1 MSVVK
6 YFICE
11 IDQYEE
17 PKHPNMFRTNKPA
30 DQITLK
36 DIKDRFAEWKGGF
49 HFYFK
54 TCLKDQ
60 QPEEYLWED
69 VAEDSQ
75 IVPQFEGAIFFKAVR
90 TGFKQFFEV
99 KSR

>member
-1 MSVVK
+1 MSIVK

-11 IDQYEE
+11 IDQYDE
-17 PKHPNMFRTNKPA
+17 PKHPNVFRTNKSA
-30 DQITLK
+30 DQIQLK
-36 DIKDRFAEWKGGF
+36 DIKERFLDWKGGF

-54 TCLKDQ
+54 TSTKE
-60 QPEEYLWED
+60 QPEEFVWED
-69 VAEDSQ
+69 IIDDSQ
-75 IVPQFEGAIFFKAVR
+75 NVPQFEGAIFFKAVR